1 MPPTSPMGVIS
12 ESAAAQL
19 LDFSQRLDIGL
30 LDRVV
35 NCMYHEAGDQQKIA
49 EKVLNTLKEHPDAW
63 MRVDSILEFS
73 SNQETKYFALQ
84 ILEALIKT
92 RWKVLARPQCEG
104 IKKYIVGL
112 IIQTSSSSELLE
124 SEKTYLGKLN
134 MILVEILKHEW
145 PNNWSTFISD
155 IVGASKTN
163 ESLCQNNMVILR
175 LLSEEVFDFSL
186 GQMTQTKAKHLKDSM
201 CQQFSLIFQLCQ
213 YVLENSQN
221 ASLVVSTLETLL
233 RFMHWIP
240 LGYIFETNL
249 IQTLVFK
256 FFNVPLFRNIT
267 LKCLAE
273 IAGVLV
279 DEYDT
284 QLVELF
290 VSTTEK
296 LKEML
301 PLETRLKEAYER
313 GSNDEQNFIQNLAI
327 FYTTFL
333 KGHSS
338 LVEKPELIWKL
349 QDAYAYLLMLSEVEE
364 REIFKICLEYWNILV
379 SDLYRESLTTTVVGT
394 LAEST
399 TGEGRSKQYAPI
411 LSKLRRIMIS
421 RMARP
426 EEVLVVEN
434 EHGEVVREFM
444 KDTDSLNLYKS
455 MRETLVYLTHLDYS
469 DTKKIMIEKLQH
481 QVDGREWSW
490 HNLNTLCWAI
500 GSISGAM
507 QEDDERSFLVIVIRD
522 LLGLCEQKRGKDNKA
537 IVASNIMYV
546 VGQYPRFLRAH
557 WRFLKTVITKLF
569 EFMHETHEGV
579 QDMACDTFIKIA
591 QKCRRQLVTVQIW
604 DGILVQAA
612 CNIDLLR
619 DFEVVQQLCN
629 LLKTNHSAC
638 KSLGHSYLVQLGRIY
653 LDMLNVYKIMSQN
666 IGQAVATNGEQ
677 VTKQPLIR
685 SMRSVKKAIL
695 NLLSCWIKRTTDPVF
710 VAENILPPLLDAV
723 ADDYQK
729 NLPAA
734 REAEVLSLMATLVN
748 RLEDHIL
755 PALPRVLDAVFQS
768 TLEMIDKDLEEF
780 PEHRTNFF
788 TLLQA
793 VNAHCFSAL
802 LSLTS
807 DKFKLILDSVIWAIK
822 HTMRQVSE
830 TGLNILHTMLV
841 NMSSANSE
849 KRQVFFKTF
858 FMDIL
863 QHMFAVITDRS
874 QTGNLTLQS
883 SLLAYM
889 FKIVENDIITVPLS
903 DAPESTTV
911 QGSKV
916 NVQYVHQSLSQL
928 LKQVFPHLQE
938 TQIRVFI
945 DGLFSF
951 DQDVAAF
958 REHVRD
964 FLVQIREVAGE
975 DLSDL
980 YLEERE
986 AEIAQAQAAKLR
998 RQACIPGILGP
1009 HEVDM
1014 CD

>member
-379 SDLYRESLTTTVVGT
+379 SDLYRESLTTTVVET

-591 QKCRRQLVTVQIW
+591 QKCRRQLVTVQYGEAVEFIEEILKEIDIIINDLQPQQVHTFYEAVGVIISAQLDSAVEARQIERLFRLPNQIW

-638 KSLGHSYLVQLGRIY
+638 KSLGHSYLVQ
-653 LDMLNVYKIMSQN
+653 
-666 IGQAVATNGEQ
+666 
-677 VTKQPLIR
+677 
-685 SMRSVKKAIL
+685 
-695 NLLSCWIKRTTDPVF
+695 

>member
-1 MPPTSPMGVIS
+1 
-12 ESAAAQL
+12 
-19 LDFSQRLDIGL
+19 
-30 LDRVV
+30 
-35 NCMYHEAGDQQKIA
+35 
-49 EKVLNTLKEHPDAW
+49 
-63 MRVDSILEFS
+63 
-73 SNQETKYFALQ
+73 
-84 ILEALIKT
+84 
-92 RWKVLARPQCEG
+92 
-104 IKKYIVGL
+104 
-112 IIQTSSSSELLE
+112 
-124 SEKTYLGKLN
+124 
-134 MILVEILKHEW
+134 
-145 PNNWSTFISD
+145 
-155 IVGASKTN
+155 
-163 ESLCQNNMVILR
+163 MVILR

-379 SDLYRESLTTTVVGT
+379 SDLYRESLTTTVVET

>member
-1 MPPTSPMGVIS
+1 
-12 ESAAAQL
+12 
-19 LDFSQRLDIGL
+19 
-30 LDRVV
+30 
-35 NCMYHEAGDQQKIA
+35 
-49 EKVLNTLKEHPDAW
+49 
-63 MRVDSILEFS
+63 
-73 SNQETKYFALQ
+73 
-84 ILEALIKT
+84 
-92 RWKVLARPQCEG
+92 
-104 IKKYIVGL
+104 
-112 IIQTSSSSELLE
+112 
-124 SEKTYLGKLN
+124 
-134 MILVEILKHEW
+134 
-145 PNNWSTFISD
+145 
-155 IVGASKTN
+155 
-163 ESLCQNNMVILR
+163 MVILR